1 MKNQRAVRSAKAG
14 HHTLGMRS
22 GHRID
27 RHEPSETCEPMPTM
41 DIGTALDLIA
51 AAVNRLGADFVYQPV
66 WVNDY
71 RYLTCLY
78 AHDGAPDCIV
88 GHVLA
93 DAGVRPQELEA
104 MRDDGIDDL
113 YRAGR
118 LPIALTLG
126 ALAVLQAAQQSQDRG
141 RPWADVL
148 ADANAMAVRVLDL
161 APTGLFAHAGDRAA
175 DLTRTSEDDPFH
187 CLRSH

>member
-1 MKNQRAVRSAKAG
+1 LTPEVVAI
-14 HHTLGMRS
+14 MRS
-22 GHRID
+22 GHHTD
-27 RHEPSETCEPMPTM
+27 QPEPADCREPVPTM

-51 AAVNRLGADFVYQPV
+51 AAVNRLGAGFVYEPV
-66 WVNDY
+66 WVDDY

-93 DAGVRPQELEA
+93 DAGVSPRELEA

-118 LPIALTLG
+118 LPIALTIG
-126 ALAVLQAAQQSQDRG
+126 ALAVLHAAQQSQDRG
-141 RPWADVL
+141 CTWADVL

-161 APTGLFAHAGDRAA
+161 APNALFAHADERG
-175 DLTRTSEDDPFH
+175 
-187 CLRSH
+187 